1 LVGWTVVGGGFGF
14 LVIVF
19 VAGGPVGF
27 FVGKAFGVGADP
39 AGGLTRPGGL
49 TGPLPVQAVGTDRA
63 AHGTP
68 DSEHQPAV
76 GCGHRRRSRGGC
88 IRRPPG
94 NGQLNEILVNLV
106 IKPEIR

>member
-1 LVGWTVVGGGFGF
+1 LVGGFGF

-27 FVGKAFGVGADP
+27 FVKAFGVGADP
-39 AGGLTRPGGL
+39 AGGLIRPGGL
-49 TGPLPVQAVGTDRA
+49 TKAAGWTMPGGVTGPLPDQAVGADQA

-76 GCGHRRRSRGGC
+76 GVGTGGVPGEDASGD
-88 IRRPPG
+88 RPAV
-94 NGQLNEILVNLV
+94 VNST
-106 IKPEIR
+106 KFWSNS